1 LGRREL
7 RIAGFGG
14 QGVVLSGQ
22 IIGQAVVVYDQKY
35 ATFTQNYGP
44 ESRGGSCTAEV
55 VTSEEPVGYPYV
67 VAPNIV
73 ILLSQDAYNKYGK
86 TIPEDALIIIDPD
99 LVKPSSED
107 KHPILTIPANQM
119 ARDMGR
125 VVVANVILLGF
136 LAAVSDVVSAE
147 ALRQSILATVPRGT
161 GEFNLKAFEAG
172 NKYGLE
178 HSKMSS

>member
-22 IIGQAVVVYDQKY
+22 IIGQAVVVYDKKY

-55 VTSEEPVGYPYV
+55 VTSEEPIGYPYV
-67 VAPNIV
+67 VTPNIV

-86 TIPEDALIIIDPD
+86 NIPDNALMVIDPD
-99 LVKPSSED
+99 LVKPAPED
-107 KHPILTIPANQM
+107 KHRMLTIPANQM

-136 LAAVSDVVSAE
+136 LAAVSDIVSAE
-147 ALRQSILATVPRGT
+147 ALRQSILGTVPKGT
-161 GEFNLKAFEAG
+161 GEFNLRAFEAG